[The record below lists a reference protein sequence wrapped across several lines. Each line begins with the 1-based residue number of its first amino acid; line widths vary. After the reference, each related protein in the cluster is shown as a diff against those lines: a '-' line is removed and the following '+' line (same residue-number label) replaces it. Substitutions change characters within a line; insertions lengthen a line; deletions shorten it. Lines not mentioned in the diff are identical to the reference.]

1 MHFLDPNN
9 ICRKRGPSRL
19 KLNLLSPVFF
29 RFRNTSIETLYLAG
43 CIMMNPIPAAL
54 QFVFKNIGKELLHLA
69 NTGDEVNTTLGESN
83 RSISS
88 GVQAMNGIFFPV

>member
-1 MHFLDPNN
+1 
-9 ICRKRGPSRL
+9 
-19 KLNLLSPVFF
+19 
-29 RFRNTSIETLYLAG
+29 
-43 CIMMNPIPAAL
+43 MNPIPAAL
-54 QFVFKNIGKELLHLA
+54 QFVFKNIGKELLHLT